1 MQIETL
7 NDVLHWVENY
17 HSHLRDCLSHCA
29 SAAESERAALLLGYL
44 ADQEAY
50 LAKLLAQFEVSAD
63 ARALNTW
70 CYEYLQRRPIERHA
84 HCDKPF
90 AELSPAQITE
100 ALLAEQSQIIEL
112 FQHLHDR
119 APTSTC
125 KELLAQLLQL
135 ETHEARRMSHAAN
148 RLEDM

>member
-7 NDVLHWVENY
+7 DDVLHWVENY
-17 HSHLRDCLSHCA
+17 HRHLRDCLSHCA
-29 SAAESERAALLLGYL
+29 SATESERAAMLLGYL
-44 ADQEAY
+44 ADQEAG
-50 LAKLLAQFEVSAD
+50 LARLLAQFEVSAE

-70 CYEYLQRRPIERHA
+70 CCEYVQRHPIERHA
-84 HCDKPF
+84 HCAKPY
-90 AELSPAQITE
+90 AEQGPAQIME

-112 FQHLHDR
+112 FRHLRDR

-125 KELLAQLLQL
+125 EELLEQLLQL
-135 ETHEARRMSHAAN
+135 ETHVAKRMSHAAN